1 MEKLVIKGGKPLH
14 GTVSIN
20 GAKNAAVAILPA
32 TVLING
38 KCKIENLPNIS
49 DIKLCCDIL
58 ESIGAKVNF
67 LSPNEVE
74 IDTSEIHKTSISPDI
89 TRKFRASYYFIGSL
103 LSRFRSASVG
113 SPGGC
118 NLGTRPIDQHIKG
131 FEALGATI
139 ETEGG
144 NIYANGENLKGGSVY
159 FDIVSVGATINVMLA
174 ATLCDGVTVIENPAK
189 EPHVV
194 DVANFLNTMGAN
206 IRGAGTDTIK
216 ITGVKE
222 LKGNST
228 YSIVPDQIEAGTF
241 MIAAAVTKGDITIT
255 NCITKHLDPITAKLT
270 EMGVSITEN
279 DDGDELTISCKD
291 RTKKASIKTMPYPG
305 FPTDMQPQFGV
316 LLSLSD
322 GTGMIT
328 EGIWDSRF
336 QYTYELNKMGAKIT
350 VNGKTAVFEGVE
362 SLSGCQV
369 SSSDLRAGAALI
381 LAGLAAKGTTEVYG
395 IEHIDRG
402 YEHIEKRFKAL
413 GADIERVVIE

>member
-67 LSPNEVE
+67 LSPNEIE